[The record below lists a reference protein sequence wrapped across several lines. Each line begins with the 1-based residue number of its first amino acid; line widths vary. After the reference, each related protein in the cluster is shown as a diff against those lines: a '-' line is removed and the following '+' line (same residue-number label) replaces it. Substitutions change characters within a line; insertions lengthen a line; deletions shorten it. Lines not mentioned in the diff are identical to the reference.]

1 MDAERKTDDAPDE
14 AGEPQG
20 TTRRMFLLGVKRW
33 SSVVAG
39 LALAGVAGT
48 TPLSA
53 AWINGGGW
61 VNQRGGWVNGA
72 GWINRAGWVN
82 GAGGWVNRVGGGG
95 AWVNGGGGGG
105 WVNRRG
111 LGGGWANRR

>member
-1 MDAERKTDDAPDE
+1 VDADRKTNNAPDQ
-14 AGEPQG
+14 AGGPQG
-20 TTRRMFLLGVKRW
+20 PTRRMFLLGVKRW

-48 TPLSA
+48 TPVSA
-53 AWINGGGW
+53 AWINRGGW
-61 VNQRGGWVNGA
+61 INQRGFGGA
-72 GWINRAGWVN
+72 GWIN

-95 AWVNGGGGGG
+95 GWVNRVGGGGG

-111 LGGGWANRR
+111 LGGGWINRR